1 MTASRSAH
9 VDTFTR
15 DHLPPDDEL
24 PTLLL
29 DRPDLEYPELL
40 NCGEELL
47 DRTVE
52 RFGPDRLCLLS
63 DVERWTYGDLLARAN
78 QIAHVLVDDLGVV
91 PGNRVLLRGPNN
103 PWMVACWFGVMK
115 AGAVAVTTMPLLRA
129 GELRT
134 LIDKAELTVAL
145 CDHRFLAEL
154 EAAGGSGLSI
164 TPFGG
169 DGPEDLGALT
179 SGKATNFANLLTS
192 GDDVCLIAF
201 TSGTTGEPKG
211 CMHFHRDVLAI
222 ADTFSAHVVQPRPD
236 DIFTG
241 SPPLAFTYGL
251 GGLVVFPL
259 RAGAA
264 SLLLETGA
272 PDVLAD
278 AVARH
283 RATVVSTGPLAYRVM
298 ARLPDVDL
306 SSLRRCVS
314 AGETLSAATWQ
325 AFFDRTGVRIIDGIG
340 STELLHIF
348 IASADDG
355 IRPGST
361 GRVVPGYEA
370 QVVDDEGKPVPDG
383 TVGRLAVRGPTGC
396 KYLADPRQRTYVQ
409 DGWNLTGDAYVRDD
423 DGYFWFQARTDD
435 MIIAAGYNI
444 AGPEVEAA
452 LLSHPDV
459 VEAGVVGAPDEVRGV
474 VVKAYVVLADGVPAT
489 AETAAQ
495 LQAHVKQ
502 TIAPYKYPRSVEF
515 LDTLPKTGTGKLQ
528 RFRLRQMAA
537 GD

>member
-1 MTASRSAH
+1 MTASHSAH

-24 PTLLL
+24 PTVLL
-29 DRPDLEYPELL
+29 DRPDLTYPELL

-154 EAAGGSGLSI
+154 EAAGRPGLSI

-179 SGKATNFANLLTS
+179 SGKATNFANVLTS

-264 SLLLETGA
+264 SLVLETGA

-348 IASADDG
+348 IASADDD

-459 VEAGVVGAPDEVRGV
+459 VEAGVVGAPDEERGV

-489 AETAAQ
+489 PETAAE